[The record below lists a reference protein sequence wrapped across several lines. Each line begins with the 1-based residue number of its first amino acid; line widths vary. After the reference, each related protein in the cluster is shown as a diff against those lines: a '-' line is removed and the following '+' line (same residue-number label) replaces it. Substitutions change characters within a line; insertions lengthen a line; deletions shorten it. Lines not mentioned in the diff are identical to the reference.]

1 LKRVLRGVLT
11 ALLGILAV
19 CVLGAVVLV
28 VTWLVR
34 REDPTSFLPD
44 RYVAYVQVPS
54 LRGIYDQWLTL
65 EAADVVL
72 ARPELAPYHGVL
84 TDARGLALTRA
95 PVLRTLLDVRADVML
110 LPDGKFLAV
119 LDIGWRGILTPLARF
134 VGPLLRV
141 KGFSFLNDAG
151 LPMYRYTAGATT
163 IHAALAGN
171 VVIVSIDADTVKEA
185 LARRASHTGLAARAS
200 RELLDR
206 IRLRSSTAVRVLVD
220 TQGIGADL
228 LGATPLGAK
237 VLDAVEIPGQTMLDV
252 QLSNT
257 RLQLGVALPVSVSL
271 PELSKILAAA
281 PAPIGVL
288 RYVPS
293 SAQLLTVSN
302 IAPLADLYRL
312 AAAFQGRDVQD
323 IYARAD
329 SGARTVLGAGID
341 ELLFS
346 WVGAEVG
353 AFMQPGSAEAV
364 FFAKITDSQA
374 CTRALGKL
382 TSSIVAGKDSSLVL
396 DGVRID
402 KLSLP
407 WYVGLILDALGV
419 NAPEPY
425 FLVRDNYIFVSLD
438 AQNLAAVV
446 KAADTGDNL
455 AQTSLYARL
464 AERIPADSSFLAWY
478 DVSRSEPFFIRGSG
492 LLADILRLYANGV
505 VAVRA
510 TPADVRVSLAAA
522 RVAGGGAKLLPG
534 FPLAPSGVVS
544 GDVLAFRFADS
555 SSLTLAW
562 IRDRSVLVLADPTGA
577 QIAEAKLEPDSVLV
591 PEQVRPGTLAAIWA
605 VSPGGTIWRF
615 GAKLLSL
622 APFPLATGI
631 VSPMPPA
638 MIDGKLA
645 LFSKTESALVLVGP
659 DGSRGALSQRLE
671 APLFAPPDFLA
682 GRTAFY
688 PKSFDAW
695 VHLSD
700 LKGAEAPGWPV
711 QAAGI
716 SYCAPRI
723 VASGQ
728 SFVVTFLTQAGTLHV
743 WDLSGKPVPP
753 FPITLPGVFYATPGT
768 MSVDGRPVLVTLAQD
783 GVLRQVGLDGT
794 VLRQTSIPDLD
805 GKDARILIA
814 DLAGDGREEI
824 LLYGSGAFVAG
835 YDAAFRPLPGFPLK
849 GVSRPQLVDLDR
861 DGRLDVLTAGLDGK
875 IYAYAA
881 GRGRK

>member
-1 LKRVLRGVLT
+1 MKKILAILLKT
-11 ALLGILAV
+11 LLGILAV

-28 VTWLVR
+28 VAWLVR

-54 LRGIYDQWLTL
+54 LRGIYDHWLTL

-72 ARPELAPYHGVL
+72 ARPELAPYHGAVM
-84 TDARGLALTRA
+84 DARGLALTRA

-110 LPDGKFLAV
+110 LPEGKFLAV

-134 VGPLLRV
+134 LGPLLKV
-141 KGFSFLNDAG
+141 KGFSFINDAG
-151 LPMYRYTAGATT
+151 LPMYRYAAGATT
-163 IHAALAGN
+163 IHAALANN

-185 LARRASHTGLAARAS
+185 LARRDSHTGLAARAS

-220 TQGIGADL
+220 TQGISKDL
-228 LGATPLGAK
+228 LGATPFGAK
-237 VLDAVEIPGQTMLDV
+237 VLKAVEIPGQTMLDV

-257 RLQLGVALPVSVSL
+257 RMQLGAALPMSVSL
-271 PELSKILAAA
+271 PELSKILGTA
-281 PAPIGVL
+281 PAPIGVM

-364 FFAKITDSQA
+364 FFARITDAQA
-374 CTRALGKL
+374 CTRALGRL
-382 TSSIVAGKDSSLVL
+382 TTSAVAGKDSSLVL

-402 KLSLP
+402 KLSIP
-407 WYVGLILDALGV
+407 WYVGLILDALDV
-419 NAPEPY
+419 NVPEPY
-425 FLVRDNYIFVSLD
+425 FLVRDSYIFISLD

-446 KAADTGDNL
+446 RAADTGDNL

-478 DVSRSEPFFIRGSG
+478 DASRSEPFFIRGTG
-492 LLADILRLYANGV
+492 LLADMLRLYANGV
-505 VAVRA
+505 VAIRA
-510 TPADVRVSLAAA
+510 TPAEVQITLAAA
-522 RVAGGGAKLLPG
+522 RVGTGGAKLLPG
-534 FPLAPSGVVS
+534 FPLSPSGVVS

-555 SSLTLAW
+555 NSLSFAW
-562 IRDRSVLVLADPTGA
+562 IRDRSVLVLADPGGA
-577 QIAEAKLEPDSVLV
+577 RIAEAKLEPDSLLV
-591 PEQVRPGTLAAIWA
+591 PEQGRPGILAAIWA

-615 GAKLLSL
+615 GAKLLPL

-645 LFSKTESALVLVGP
+645 LFSKTDSALVLVGP
-659 DGSRGALSQRLE
+659 DGSRNALSQRLE

-682 GRTAFY
+682 GWTAFY

-700 LKGAEAPGWPV
+700 LKGAEVPGWPV
-711 QAAGI
+711 RAAGI

-723 VASGQ
+723 IVSGQ
-728 SFVVTFLTQAGTLHV
+728 SHVVTFLTQAGSLHA
-743 WDLSGKPVPP
+743 WDLSGKAVPP

-768 MSVDGRPVLVTLAQD
+768 MSVDGHSVLVILAQD
-783 GVLRQVGLDGT
+783 GFLRQVGLDGT
-794 VLRQTSIPDLD
+794 VIRQTSIPDLD
-805 GKDARILIA
+805 GKNARILIA
-814 DLAGDGREEI
+814 DLDGDGRDEI
-824 LLYGSGAFVAG
+824 LLYGSGAFIAG
-835 YDAAFRPLPGFPLK
+835 YDGAFRPLPGFPVK

-861 DGRLDVLTAGLDGK
+861 DGRLDLLTAGLDGK
-875 IYAYAA
+875 IYAYAT

>member
-1 LKRVLRGVLT
+1 MNKVLKGVLT
-11 ALLGILAV
+11 TVVSILAV
-19 CVLGAVVLV
+19 IGVGAVVLF
-28 VTWLVR
+28 VTWVVR

-44 RYVAYVQVPS
+44 KYVAYVQVPS
-54 LRGIYDQWLTL
+54 LRVIYDQWLSL

-72 ARPELAPYHGVL
+72 SRPELAPYHGVV

-95 PVLRTLLDVRADVML
+95 PVLRGLLDVRADVML

-134 VGPLLRV
+134 IGPLLRV

-151 LPMYRYTAGATT
+151 LLMYRYTAGATT
-163 IHAALAGN
+163 IHSALANN
-171 VVIVSIDADTVKEA
+171 VVIVSVDADTVKEA

-220 TQGIGADL
+220 TQGISTDL
-228 LGATPLGAK
+228 LGDTKLGAK
-237 VLDAVEIPGQTMLDV
+237 LLGAVEIPGQTMLDV

-257 RLQLGVALPVSVSL
+257 RMQLGAALPMSVSL
-271 PELSKILAAA
+271 PELSKVLGTA
-281 PAPIGVL
+281 PAPIGVM

-293 SAQLLTVSN
+293 SAKLLTVSN
-302 IAPLADLYRL
+302 IAPLSDLYRL
-312 AAAFQGRDVQD
+312 AAAFQGKDVQD
-323 IYARAD
+323 IFARAD

-353 AFMQPGSAEAV
+353 AFMQPGSAEPV
-364 FFAKITDSQA
+364 FFAKITDTQA

-382 TSSIVAGKDSSLVL
+382 TTSIVAGKDSSLVL

-402 KLSLP
+402 RLSIP
-407 WYVGLILDALGV
+407 WYMGLILDALGV
-419 NAPEPY
+419 NLPQPY

-446 KAADTGDNL
+446 GAADTGDNL
-455 AQTSLYARL
+455 AQTNLYARL
-464 AERIPADSSFLAWY
+464 AERISADSSFLAWY
-478 DVSRSEPFFIRGSG
+478 DVSRSEPFFIRGSS

-505 VAVRA
+505 VAIRA
-510 TPADVRVSLAAA
+510 TPAEIQLSLAAA
-522 RVAGGGAKLLPG
+522 RSPAGGAKLLPG
-534 FPLAPSGVVS
+534 FPIAPAGTVS

-555 SSLTLAW
+555 SSLSLAW
-562 IRDRSVLVLADPTGA
+562 IHDRSTLVLADTSGA
-577 QIAEAKLEPDSVLV
+577 QVAEAKLDPDSVLV
-591 PEQVRPGTLAAIWA
+591 PEQSRSGALAALWA

-615 GAKLLSL
+615 GPKLLPL

-631 VSPMPPA
+631 LSPMPPA

-645 LFSKTESALVLVGP
+645 LFSKTESVLVLVGP
-659 DGSRGALSQRLE
+659 DGSRVAFSQRLD

-682 GRTAFY
+682 GRTAYY

-700 LKGAEAPGWPV
+700 QKGVEAPGWPV

-723 VASGQ
+723 IDSGQ
-728 SFVVTFLTQAGTLHV
+728 SFVVTFLTQAGSLHA
-743 WDLSGKPVPP
+743 WDFSGKPVPP
-753 FPITLPGVFYATPGT
+753 FPVTLPGVFYATPGT
-768 MSVDGRPVLVTLAQD
+768 MNVDGRPVLAILAQD
-783 GVLRQVGLDGT
+783 GVLREVSLDGA
-794 VLRQTSIPDLD
+794 VIRQTNVPDMD

-814 DLAGDGREEI
+814 DIDGDGREEI
-824 LLYGSGAFVAG
+824 LLYGSGAFIAG
-835 YDAAFRPLPGFPLK
+835 YDAALRPLPGFPVK
-849 GVSRPQLVDLDR
+849 GVTRPQLVDLDR
-861 DGRLDVLTAGLDGK
+861 DGRLDLLTAGLDGK

-881 GRGRK
+881 GRGQK

>member
-1 LKRVLRGVLT
+1 M
-11 ALLGILAV
+11 LAV
-19 CVLGAVVLV
+19 IGVGAAVLV
-28 VTWLVR
+28 VTWFVG

-54 LRGIYDQWLTL
+54 LRGIYDQWLPL

-72 ARPELAPYHGVL
+72 ARPELAPYHGIV

-95 PVLRTLLDVRADVML
+95 PVVRTLLDVRADVML
-110 LPDGKFLAV
+110 LPDGKFLAA
-119 LDIGWRGILTPLARF
+119 LDIGWRGILTPLARL
-134 VGPLLRV
+134 VGPVLRV
-141 KGFSFLNDAG
+141 KGFGFLNDAG
-151 LPMYRYTAGATT
+151 LPLYRYAAGATT
-163 IHAALAGN
+163 IHAALADN
-171 VVIVSIDADTVKEA
+171 VVLLSTDADTVKEA

-220 TQGIGADL
+220 TQDMSMDL
-228 LGATPLGAK
+228 LGASPLGAK
-237 VLDAVEIPGQTMLDV
+237 VQDAVELPGQTMLDV

-257 RLQLGVALPVSVSL
+257 RMQLGAVLPVSVSL
-271 PELSKILAAA
+271 RELSKVLAAL

-312 AAAFQGRDVQD
+312 AAAFQGKDVQD

-346 WVGAEVG
+346 WVGAEMG
-353 AFMQPGSAEAV
+353 AFMQPGSAEPV
-364 FFAKITDSQA
+364 FFAKIIDTQA

-382 TSSIVAGKDSSLVL
+382 TTSVVAGKDSSLVL

-402 KLSLP
+402 RLSLP
-407 WYVGLILDALGV
+407 WYMGLILDALGV
-419 NAPEPY
+419 NVPEPY

-438 AQNLAAVV
+438 AQNLAAVM

-455 AQTSLYARL
+455 AQTDLYARL
-464 AERIPADSSFLAWY
+464 AERVPADSSFLAWY
-478 DVSRSEPFFIRGSG
+478 DISRSEPFFIRGSG
-492 LLADILRLYANGV
+492 LLSDILRLYPNGV

-510 TPADVRVSLAAA
+510 TPAEIRLSLAAA
-522 RVAGGGAKLLPG
+522 RSPAGGARLLPG
-534 FPLAPSGVVS
+534 FPLSPSGVIS

-555 SSLTLAW
+555 NSLSLAW
-562 IRDRSVLVLADPTGA
+562 IRDRSVLVLADPAGA
-577 QIAEAKLEPDSVLV
+577 QIAEAKLEPDAVLV
-591 PEQVRPGTLAAIWA
+591 PEQDRPGTLAAVWA

-615 GAKLLSL
+615 GSKLLPL

-638 MIDGKLA
+638 IIDGKLA
-645 LFSKTESALVLVGP
+645 LFSKTESSLVLVGP
-659 DGSRGALSQRLE
+659 DGSRGAFSQRLE

-700 LKGAEAPGWPV
+700 PRGAEAPGWPV

-723 VASGQ
+723 MEAGQ
-728 SFVVTFLTQAGTLHV
+728 SYVVTFLTQAGSLHA
-743 WDLSGKPVPP
+743 WDLSGKPVAA

-768 MSVDGRPVLVTLAQD
+768 MSVDGRPVLVILAQD
-783 GVLRQVGLDGT
+783 GVLRQVGLEGT
-794 VLRQTSIPDLD
+794 VLRQTSVPDVD

-814 DLAGDGREEI
+814 DLNGDGRDEI
-824 LLYGSGAFVAG
+824 LLYGSGAFIAG
-835 YDAAFRPLPGFPLK
+835 YDAALRPLPGFPVK

-861 DGRLDVLTAGLDGK
+861 DGRLDLLTAGLDGK

-881 GRGRK
+881 GRGQR

>member
-1 LKRVLRGVLT
+1 V
-11 ALLGILAV
+11 GILAV
-19 CVLGAVVLV
+19 VGVGAVVLA
-28 VTWLVR
+28 VTWFVQ

-54 LRGIYDQWLTL
+54 LRTIYDQWLPL

-72 ARPELAPYHGVL
+72 ARPELAPYRGIL
-84 TDARGLALTRA
+84 TDARGLALTRT
-95 PVLRTLLDVRADVML
+95 PIVRTLLDVRADVML
-110 LPDGKFLAV
+110 LPDGKFLAA
-119 LDIGWRGILTPLARF
+119 LDIGWRGILTPLARL
-134 VGPLLRV
+134 VGPVLRV

-151 LPMYRYTAGATT
+151 LPMYRYAAGATT
-163 IHAALAGN
+163 IHAALADN
-171 VVIVSIDADTVKEA
+171 VVLLSTDEDTVKEA
-185 LARRASHTGLAARAS
+185 LARRASHTGLAAWAS

-220 TQGIGADL
+220 TRGMSADL
-228 LGATPLGAK
+228 LGASPLGAK
-237 VLDAVEIPGQTMLDV
+237 LQDAVELPGQTMLDV

-257 RLQLGVALPVSVSL
+257 HLQLGAVLPVSVSL
-271 PELSKILAAA
+271 RELSKILSAA
-281 PAPIGVL
+281 PAPAGVL

-302 IAPLADLYRL
+302 IAPLSDLYRL
-312 AAAFQGRDVQD
+312 AAAFQGKDVQD
-323 IYARAD
+323 IYTRAD

-353 AFMQPGSAEAV
+353 AFMQPGSAEPV
-364 FFAKITDSQA
+364 FFAKITDTQA
-374 CTRALGKL
+374 CTRALARL
-382 TSSIVAGKDSSLVL
+382 TTSVVAGKDSSLVL

-402 KLSLP
+402 KLSIP

-419 NAPEPY
+419 TMPEPY
-425 FLVRDNYIFVSLD
+425 FLVRDSYIFVSLD

-455 AQTSLYARL
+455 AQTNLYARL

-478 DVSRSEPFFIRGSG
+478 DVSRSEPFFIRGPG
-492 LLADILRLYANGV
+492 LLADILRLYPNGV
-505 VAVRA
+505 VAIRA
-510 TPADVRVSLAAA
+510 TPAEIRLSLAAA
-522 RVAGGGAKLLPG
+522 RSPAGGAKLLPG
-534 FPLAPSGVVS
+534 FPLSPSGVIS

-555 SSLTLAW
+555 SSLSLAW
-562 IRDRSVLVLADPTGA
+562 IRDRSVLVLADPSGA

-591 PEQVRPGTLAAIWA
+591 PEEGRLGMLAALWA
-605 VSPGGTIWRF
+605 VSPGGTVWRF
-615 GAKLLSL
+615 GPRLLPL

-645 LFSKTESALVLVGP
+645 LFSKMESALVLVGP
-659 DGSRGALSQRLE
+659 DGSRIAFSQRLE
-671 APLFAPPDFLA
+671 APLFAPPDSLA

-700 LKGAEAPGWPV
+700 PRGVEASGWPV

-723 VASGQ
+723 LASGQ
-728 SFVVTFLTQAGTLHV
+728 SYVVTFLTQAGSLYE
-743 WDLSGKPVPP
+743 WDLSGKPVAP

-768 MSVDGRPVLVTLAQD
+768 MSVDGRPVLVILAQD
-783 GVLRQVGLDGT
+783 GVLRQVGLDGA
-794 VLRQTSIPDLD
+794 VLRQTSVPDLD
-805 GKDARILIA
+805 GKEARILVA
-814 DLAGDGREEI
+814 DLNGDGRDEI

-835 YDAAFRPLPGFPLK
+835 YDAALRPLPGFPVK

-861 DGRLDVLTAGLDGK
+861 DGRRDLLTAGLDGK
-875 IYAYAA
+875 IYAYTA
-881 GRGRK
+881 GRGQK